1 MRRRTYDNSI
11 YGDLFEYTDDERKAI
26 NAYTGI
32 GYKRINALLANDDGK
47 YETNLD
53 LRENFGRERILSSSE
68 KADKI
73 SRYVHDVDLLLKE
86 IPDMYS
92 GMLKSWQKSYDFGRN
107 RFLHRGTSVEEMN
120 ELTENEIISKPI
132 STSTDYE
139 GSNWSAFAL
148 DNKRPAYVRVEVS
161 PDVPV
166 VFVNDV
172 MDGVAEEK
180 EAVVS
185 PFTRV
190 KAIEK
195 GVNARGRD
203 KDIQQYRLVLE
214 HAELEQ
220 LNDAEIEQLKNEIR
234 KDAPEMARMLLAI
247 SQKKAVEGEI
257 FWQIEQCQNQLMALF
272 NEKRA
277 KESSGVFLDSSYYEA
292 YREDRKSIE
301 NKIEEQ
307 KETAKKI
314 DADIADGLPKLRE
327 WKQKIAKV
335 CMSECKKKEVELET
349 KMVTLENAHQKAE
362 QERAEERRKLE
373 EKEANIR
380 LLNSKNNERIIS
392 LASNIV
398 KNIDAC
404 NIQRAVEVS
413 RIMESG
419 MRSLGVIYAPRVSH
433 YVEALFDA
441 KKVANS
447 TVKLLNTTG
456 RTISDSTRGSLEN
469 LQKVSEAIAMG
480 SLNDEIG
487 ATVIQ
492 EENILKGTVFTKFAN
507 LVVSTEK
514 KMLKE
519 EAGRLQERVNK
530 KGISAIFNGASKEDR
545 ERLDSINKYVASV
558 PDFSRQVDISKN
570 YSARQIVAD
579 MQFFIEIHQG
589 DARYSNTLEQVRG
602 LKNTIQSC
610 FNVPENGVQA
620 LKNQM
625 LDKSRNREICSFMI
639 NQIYE
644 QNYQM
649 PRNNNQTNNLEFAR
663 LREAIKDVEM
673 NLDNE
678 EKGRNMAPI
687 YSKYNELGK

>member
-1 MRRRTYDNSI
+1 M
-11 YGDLFEYTDDERKAI
+11 
-26 NAYTGI
+26 
-32 GYKRINALLANDDGK
+32 
-47 YETNLD
+47 
-53 LRENFGRERILSSSE
+53 
-68 KADKI
+68 
-73 SRYVHDVDLLLKE
+73 
-86 IPDMYS
+86 
-92 GMLKSWQKSYDFGRN
+92 
-107 RFLHRGTSVEEMN
+107 
-120 ELTENEIISKPI
+120 
-132 STSTDYE
+132 
-139 GSNWSAFAL
+139 
-148 DNKRPAYVRVEVS
+148 
-161 PDVPV
+161 
-166 VFVNDV
+166 
-172 MDGVAEEK
+172 
-180 EAVVS
+180 
-185 PFTRV
+185 
-190 KAIEK
+190 
-195 GVNARGRD
+195 
-203 KDIQQYRLVLE
+203 
-214 HAELEQ
+214 
-220 LNDAEIEQLKNEIR
+220 
-234 KDAPEMARMLLAI
+234 
-247 SQKKAVEGEI
+247 
-257 FWQIEQCQNQLMALF
+257 
-272 NEKRA
+272 
-277 KESSGVFLDSSYYEA
+277 
-292 YREDRKSIE
+292 
-301 NKIEEQ
+301 
-307 KETAKKI
+307 
-314 DADIADGLPKLRE
+314 
-327 WKQKIAKV
+327 
-335 CMSECKKKEVELET
+335 
-349 KMVTLENAHQKAE
+349 
-362 QERAEERRKLE
+362 
-373 EKEANIR
+373 
-380 LLNSKNNERIIS
+380 
-392 LASNIV
+392 ASNIV

-456 RTISDSTRGSLEN
+456 RTISDSTGGSLEN

-558 PDFSRQVDISKN
+558 PEFSRQVDISKN

-687 YSKYNELGK
+687 HSKYNELGK